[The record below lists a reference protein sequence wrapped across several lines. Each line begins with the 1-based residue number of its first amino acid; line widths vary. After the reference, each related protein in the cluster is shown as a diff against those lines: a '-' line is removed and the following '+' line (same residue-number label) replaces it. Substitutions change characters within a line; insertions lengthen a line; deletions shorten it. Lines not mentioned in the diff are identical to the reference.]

1 MAFTKSELFS
11 RKSKHGL
18 FTVVQNPASSVG
30 EIFFVNSTHG
40 NATDAVTHGR
50 QPEGPFATIDYAIG
64 QASASTGDI
73 IYVNPHHTET
83 ITTAITMD
91 KIGLSIIGLGRGMN
105 MPIITPNAA
114 IDAVTMT
121 AAGSTL
127 SRIRFAAPGVT
138 EQTADINIAAA
149 YCSVINTSHIVSAS
163 ATMKINVL
171 TATADAD
178 DCLLRK
184 IRIYQPTHLESDGGG
199 IAIEG
204 ALTNLEID
212 DVYTFCTGGD
222 GFAKG
227 AIYDEATATGLN
239 IHDSGFMN
247 DKADAVCVELG
258 NNSVGVMKHVAIN
271 GRHSTLASNMTISS
285 GMAYHMTFA
294 VEKAGRSGY
303 VCPIVDA
310 DA

>member
-127 SRIRFAAPGVT
+127 SRIRFAAPAT
-138 EQTADINIAAA
+138 DAQTADINVAAA
-149 YCSVINTSHIVSAS
+149 YCTLYDIHTVISDTAKNKVNVITLTSA
-163 ATMKINVL
+163 
-171 TATADAD
+171 AD
-178 DCLLRK
+178 DCIVRK
-184 IRIYQPTHLESDGGG
+184 IRIYQPDKVEVVGG

-212 DVYTFCTGGD
+212 DVYTFCTGSKGFTNGALYD
-222 GFAKG
+222 G
-227 AIYDEATATGLN
+227 ATATGLN
-239 IHDSGFMN
+239 IHDSVFMN
-247 DKADAVCVELG
+247 DKADTVCVEMG
-258 NNSVGVMKHVAIN
+258 NNSVGVMKHVGVN
-271 GRHSTLASNMTISS
+271 GRHTTLASNMSIST

-294 VEKAGRSGY
+294 VEEAGKSGY
-303 VCPIVDA
+303 VCPVVDA
-310 DA
+310 D